1 MIQKSATGKEMIAAV
16 DIGSSHCLT
25 LIASREPD
33 GSLKIVGLGD
43 VPAVGIRRATIVNLE
58 QATQTL
64 ERSVAMAEQMCGN
77 NVDRV
82 YVNVSGQHIGYR
94 NSNGVVVVASDDGIV
109 ESDIDRAIESAR
121 TVSLPADQEVL
132 TVTPRTYK
140 VDDQEGILDPL
151 GMVGQRLEVEIHM
164 ITASSA
170 VLRNLEKALATIGLE
185 KESFVFGGYAA
196 SEVVLDDNEKN
207 AGVICIDVGADTTSY
222 CVYLDGAI
230 QISGVVPIGSRYV
243 SQDINAYTRVGL
255 DNAEKI
261 KLDLSKDIAEPIKQ
275 REGESREEFRRRYKS
290 ADIFDLTKYDPHV
303 KPASVSKA
311 MLVRNVIGARHRE
324 IFSLIADELKKN
336 KVNDKLGAG
345 AVIVGGGAR
354 AIGLTEVA
362 MQTLGMQVRIGIPR
376 GIDGVIRHLDDPIYA
391 TVIGLLHYAVR
402 DQTVQPIEVEETA
415 EKNAA
420 LPKFF
425 DEVVRKIKNLMP

>member
-16 DIGSSHCLT
+16 DLGSSHTVT
-25 LIASREPD
+25 LIASREAD
-33 GSLKIVGLGD
+33 GNFKIVGIGD
-43 VPAVGIRRATIVNLE
+43 VPSVGIRRANIVNLE

-77 NVDRV
+77 NVDKV
-82 YVNVSGQHIGYR
+82 YVNVSGAHIGYR
-94 NSNGVVVVASDDGIV
+94 NSNGVVVVASDDGIE

-121 TVSLPADQEVL
+121 AINLPADQEVL

-196 SEVVLDDNEKN
+196 SEVVIDDNEKN
-207 AGVICIDVGADTTSY
+207 AGVICIDIGADTTSY

-230 QISGVVPIGSRYV
+230 QLSGVVPIGSRYV

-255 DNAEKI
+255 DKAERI
-261 KLDLSKDIAEPIKQ
+261 KLDLSKDASEPIKQ
-275 REGESREEFRRRYKS
+275 REGETREEFRRRYKA
-290 ADIFDLTKYDPHV
+290 ADIFDLTKYDPGV
-303 KPASVSKA
+303 KPATVSKA
-311 MLVRNVIGARHRE
+311 MLVRTVIGARHRE
-324 IFSLIADELKKN
+324 IFSLIADDLKKN
-336 KVNDKLGAG
+336 KIADKLGAG
-345 AVIVGGGAR
+345 AVLVGGGAK
-354 AIGLTEVA
+354 AIGVGEVA
-362 MQTLGMQVRIGIPR
+362 MQTLGMQVRLGVPR

-391 TVIGLLHYAVR
+391 TVIGLLRYANHE
-402 DQTVQPIEVEETA
+402 QAAAPISA
-415 EKNAA
+415 Y
-420 LPKFF
+420 L
-425 DEVVRKIKNLMP
+425 